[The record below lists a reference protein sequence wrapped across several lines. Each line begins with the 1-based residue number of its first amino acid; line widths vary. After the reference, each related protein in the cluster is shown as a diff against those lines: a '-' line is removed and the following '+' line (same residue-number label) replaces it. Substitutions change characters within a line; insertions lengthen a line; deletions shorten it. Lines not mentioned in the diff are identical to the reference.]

1 MKLKI
6 KTNFDLFY
14 RKKNFEYN
22 KIIDNF
28 LKNLDKKKNFNDSFY
43 YNFNK
48 NYLKNVN
55 FKKLR
60 KFKKFKNIIVI
71 GLGGSSLGAMA
82 IYSRLCSASKLF

>member
-28 LKNLDKKKNFNDSFY
+28 LKNLDKKKILMIVF
-43 YNFNK
+43 
-48 NYLKNVN
+48 
-55 FKKLR
+55 
-60 KFKKFKNIIVI
+60 IITLI
-71 GLGGSSLGAMA
+71 KT
-82 IYSRLCSASKLF
+82 I

>member
-14 RKKNFEYN
+14 RKKNFKHN

-28 LKNLDKKKNFNDSFY
+28 LQNLDKEKNFNDSFY

-48 NYLKNVN
+48 NYLKKVN
-55 FKKLR
+55 FKKLK

-82 IYSRLCSASKLF
+82 IYSLFEEKSKRT

>member
-71 GLGGSSLGAMA
+71 GLGSNGNIFSIWGKNQKE
-82 IYSRLCSASKLF
+82 CNFFK